1 MYSNARNTCQN
12 ATIVRRYNIQ
22 DVAPARCDPDRD
34 DGALRKA
41 VLLAKRG
48 KTRASDDAAEGL
60 ADSSGGVV
68 VV

>member
-1 MYSNARNTCQN
+1 MARNTCQN

-22 DVAPARCDPDRD
+22 DVAPALCDPDRD
-34 DGALRKA
+34 DGALREA

-48 KTRASDDAAEGL
+48 KTRASYDAAEGL